1 MKRIFYIVILV
12 IINLLLQISCNEE
25 CVDNLTAQNN
35 KIPYKKK
42 TVIQFKN
49 DTLGICY
56 DTITPFIGEITK
68 GSDDDFMNKCSGGS
82 MLFYSNFFFILVNQ
96 DPDYL
101 HNKIEFVVCQAIPWI
116 ISQNPVHYQNEVI
129 YPITDTIVYTYKDQS
144 IKAIKISYP
153 FDTVGS
159 AIWNESLQTDS
170 NYVYNNYIFIINP
183 QIKLLEYTTV
193 YRDGTR
199 RVWRLQE

>member
-25 CVDNLTAQNN
+25 CVDNLTTQNN

-42 TVIQFKN
+42 IVVQFKN
-49 DTLGICY
+49 DTLGIRF
-56 DTITPFIGEITK
+56 DTITPCIGKVTYNHDAGQLDNCYGYSIVY
-68 GSDDDFMNKCSGGS
+68 
-82 MLFYSNFFFILVNQ
+82 YSNYFFIRVAQ
-96 DPDYL
+96 DNNARQ
-101 HNKIEFVVCQAIPWI
+101 NKIIFHEGQGVPINW
-116 ISQNPVHYQNEVI
+116 YQPAYI
-129 YPITDTIVYTYKDQS
+129 DHQIFYPKTDTIFYTYKNQS

-153 FDTVGS
+153 VDTVGS